1 MTFTYHIVSKY
12 LDLNEVDK
20 IMEKRGI
27 WKKYRREDKEEL
39 NFFHIDGGENMRN
52 KEYYSLKAEMKNIL
66 GDKKKEI
73 IRKDRLYY
81 NLHRTKGG
89 RRFLVE
95 NYNIDYK
102 NWRKEIKKID
112 IDDVWIV
119 KPVGGVEGKWV
130 RVIESKQELVNYFEK
145 INTGYFFKSLKDYF
159 VVQRYIKNPLLVRG
173 RKFHLRVHVAFFEK
187 DCYIMDK
194 FIVITAKNK
203 YQKDDYKNNKIH
215 DSHADG
221 TLRGLFFPDSFDF
234 LAKEEKE
241 KITRDIIALFKKVKM
256 IYKESCY
263 RENSFCYE
271 VFGADVMILE
281 DLSVK
286 ILEVNGRIGFT
297 SREGKRLNY
306 PGTNKEYKTVL
317 FESEMIDI
325 VDRVFSP
332 TEKVKDKSHFI
343 KI

>member
-1 MTFTYHIVSKY
+1 MSFTYYIVSKY
-12 LDLNEVDK
+12 LDIVEIDK

-27 WKKYRREDKEEL
+27 WRKYRKEDKEEL

-52 KEYYSLKAEMKNIL
+52 KEYYSLVAEMKNVL
-66 GDKKKEI
+66 GDRKREI
-73 IRKDRLYY
+73 IRKDRLYH
-81 NLHRTKGG
+81 NLQKVKGG
-89 RRFLVE
+89 KKFIVE

-102 NWRKEIKKID
+102 NWRKEIKNIN
-112 IDDVWIV
+112 IDDIWIV

-130 RVIESKQELVNYFEK
+130 RVIDSKEELVNYFEK
-145 INTGYFFKSLKDYF
+145 INTNYFFKSLKNYF
-159 VVQRYIKNPLLVRG
+159 VVQRYIKNPLLIKG
-173 RKFHLRVHVAFFEK
+173 RKFHLRIHVAFFQKE
-187 DCYIMDK
+187 CFIMDK
-194 FIVITAKNK
+194 FIVITAKDK
-203 YQKDDYKNNKIH
+203 YVQGDYKNNKIH

-221 TLRGLFFPDSFDF
+221 TLRGLFFPDSFTF
-234 LAKEEKE
+234 LTKKEKE
-241 KITRDIIALFKKVKM
+241 KIMKDIISLFKKVKM

-263 RENSFCYE
+263 QENKFCYE

-286 ILEVNGRIGFT
+286 ILEINGRIGFT

-317 FESEMIDI
+317 FESEMVDI
-325 VDRVFSP
+325 IDRVFSP
-332 TEKVKDKSHFI
+332 SKSIEDESHFI

>member
-1 MTFTYHIVSKY
+1 MAFTYYIVSKY

-27 WKKYRREDKEEL
+27 WKKYKKGDRL

-52 KEYYSLKAEMKNIL
+52 REYYSLSAELKNVL

-73 IRKDRLYY
+73 IRKDRLYH
-81 NLHRTKGG
+81 NLKKIKGG
-89 RRFLVE
+89 KKFIVE
-95 NYNIDYK
+95 NYNINYN
-102 NWRKEIKKID
+102 NWKKEIKDIN

-119 KPVGGVEGKWV
+119 KPVGGVQGNWV
-130 RVIESKQELVNYFEK
+130 RVIESKEELTKYFEK
-145 INTGYFFKSLKDYF
+145 VNRDNFFKSVKNYF
-159 VVQRYIKNPLLVRG
+159 VVQRYIKNPLLIKG
-173 RKFHLRVHVAFFEK
+173 RKFHLRIHLAFFQKE
-187 DCYIMDK
+187 CFIMDK
-194 FIVITAKNK
+194 FIVITAKDK
-203 YQKDDYKNNKIH
+203 YIKGDYKNNKIH

-221 TLRGLFFPDSFDF
+221 TLRGLFFPDSFTF
-234 LAKEEKE
+234 LTEGEKE
-241 KITRDIIALFKKVKM
+241 KIMKDIIHLFKKVKM

-263 RENSFCYE
+263 QENKYCYE

-306 PGTNKEYKTVL
+306 PGTKKEYKTVL

-325 VDRVFSP
+325 VDKLFSP
-332 TEKVKDKSHFI
+332 SAIINDKSHFI